1 MDVTLL
7 SLSIKVFEFEKR
19 RKEKEKHERKKEEKK
34 KKKKKQTETRAI
46 LQHALSLLPSRRTL
60 AYATRPTTGLDTFS
74 DVTR

>member
-1 MDVTLL
+1 MGPNGPNAAILEYQSFRV
-7 SLSIKVFEFEKR
+7 R
-19 RKEKEKHERKKEEKK
+19 EKK
-34 KKKKKQTETRAI
+34 KRKKKRKEEEEKTRAI

>member
-19 RKEKEKHERKKEEKK
+19 RKEKEKHERKKEEEKNT
-34 KKKKKQTETRAI
+34 TETRAI